1 MKFLIDS
8 DFRVVAD
15 VVSDLKMMAIDMGDE
30 LEKQNAKLDRINVK
44 VVTFTINCLMYT
56 RNSQSNGQ
64 IASLKR

>member
-56 RNSQSNGQ
+56 RNSLSNGQ